1 MFRKSLIAG
10 ALAMSLAG
18 CGATNPLTGA
28 PITAADVQSAAVAA
42 CGFLPTAATVANII
56 AANNSTL
63 TTATSVASAICAA
76 VVGAK
81 GGRLGG
87 ATPNVN
93 GVQVHGRFVS

>member
-1 MFRKSLIAG
+1 MFRKSILAG
-10 ALAMSLAG
+10 AVALSLAG
-18 CGATNPLTGA
+18 CGTTSPISIGPLTPA
-28 PITAADVQSAAVAA
+28 SVPTAAVAA
-42 CGFLPTAATVANII
+42 CGFLPTLATVANII

-63 TTATSVASAICAA
+63 STATAVASAICAA